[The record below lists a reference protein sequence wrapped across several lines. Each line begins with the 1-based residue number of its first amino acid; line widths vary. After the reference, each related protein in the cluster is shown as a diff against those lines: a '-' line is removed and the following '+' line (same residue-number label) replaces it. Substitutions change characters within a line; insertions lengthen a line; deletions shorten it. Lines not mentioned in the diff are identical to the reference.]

1 MRVFVIYFNLN
12 LSNFKLCFDLL
23 IVCILRN
30 TKTAHREEIVDSF
43 SYRCVSLKE
52 MIISKINSKC
62 VQIIA
67 ELEEN

>member
-12 LSNFKLCFDLL
+12 LSNFTLCSHLF
-23 IVCILRN
+23 IVCVLRN

-43 SYRCVSLKE
+43 SYRCVSLKGV
-52 MIISKINSKC
+52 IIPKISGKC
-62 VQIIA
+62 VQIIG